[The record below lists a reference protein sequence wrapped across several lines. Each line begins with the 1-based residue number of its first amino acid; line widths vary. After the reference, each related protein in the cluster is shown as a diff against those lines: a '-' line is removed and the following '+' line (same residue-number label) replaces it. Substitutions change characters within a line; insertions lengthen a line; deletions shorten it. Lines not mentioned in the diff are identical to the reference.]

1 MAKGDPGTGVSAPVP
16 SLAKPEILFPPA
28 FAVYTKALPGVGV
41 GVGPPLV
48 TLLPE
53 QPAIDI
59 SKEQKIIRKPEKVAA

>member
-1 MAKGDPGTGVSAPVP
+1 
-16 SLAKPEILFPPA
+16 
-28 FAVYTKALPGVGV
+28 
-41 GVGPPLV
+41 VGPPLV